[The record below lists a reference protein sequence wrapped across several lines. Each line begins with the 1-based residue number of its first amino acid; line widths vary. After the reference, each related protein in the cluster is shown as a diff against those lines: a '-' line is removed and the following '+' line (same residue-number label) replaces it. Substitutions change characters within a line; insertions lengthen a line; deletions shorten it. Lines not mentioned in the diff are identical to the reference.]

1 MPKHKADRRSDHADT
16 KHVPPTCIIHLLSIA
31 DHGHFTPLSEIKGT
45 ADDKL
50 RQLHQIRDRR
60 MCVSHDSP
68 LRMQSVCDQIPT
80 TLPDDMTNVGYH
92 RQCYQRL
99 RANLHRLPIMSKQ
112 ASQRPHNGTTPLV
125 NCVKQAPQYNFSHP
139 NAFFVTKW
147 RSRVLVVK
155 LRELKYSHRGR
166 KKKTD
171 GSRSNHGLRKWV

>member
-1 MPKHKADRRSDHADT
+1 MPKHQADRRSDHAYT

-80 TLPDDMTNVGYH
+80 TLPNDMKSAGYH
-92 RQCYQRL
+92 RQCYQGFSS
-99 RANLHRLPIMSKQ
+99 NLHRLPD
-112 ASQRPHNGTTPLV
+112 H
-125 NCVKQAPQYNFSHP
+125 F
-139 NAFFVTKW
+139 
-147 RSRVLVVK
+147 
-155 LRELKYSHRGR
+155 
-166 KKKTD
+166 
-171 GSRSNHGLRKWV
+171 